1 MKEFI
6 DTYSDDIIYL
16 KEGRRA
22 LLTHPLRKEIKF
34 LCDASY
40 CRMLAI
46 MMIGSIEMMF
56 AEWEKQDR
64 NEVLKMWFSKNDKEG
79 KPIKNGDRVI
89 ALYNAFKDAGINVDK
104 EVFEDFL
111 AIKYLRNT
119 IIHTDWKDYGKD
131 WLEKRGFPT
140 DTRELSEKDWNR
152 MLNVNDNMM
161 LYISLTSLVDNSNGA
176 SKSDAPVKIPD
187 IQQKVDLGIIR
198 ESDLKIIFWS
208 NLERISDHIRKSIE
222 NAVQE
227 KGENHF
233 LELTQED
240 FEKLSDLEKK
250 ILWYNAAQKV
260 GLISNELFE
269 DEIELIQDALYSW
282 KEFFRIT
289 FEKEGITI
297 DDLIQAKKT
306 LETLNEKGS
315 YLDLPTIQPIL
326 HTMESDVAVELLK
339 HSIKNYKPISEM
351 EIVHTL
357 RLGDLAYQTMQNISP
372 VFLFNV
378 YLPIIDP
385 IKMKDYFEI
394 GSDALIAME
403 LREYWYNYVEYKKL
417 PTVDSFTLIKKI
429 KESFQKTQTE

>member
-16 KEGRRA
+16 KEGRQA
-22 LLTHPLRKEIKF
+22 LLTHPLRKEIKS

-40 CRMLAI
+40 CRMLSV

-56 AEWEKQDR
+56 AEWEKQDK
-64 NEVLKMWFSKNDKEG
+64 NGVLQMWFSKKDKDG
-79 KPIKNGDRVI
+79 KPIKNGYRVEV
-89 ALYNAFKDAGINVDK
+89 LYNAFKDAGINVDK

-131 WLEKRGFPT
+131 WVEKRGFPT

-161 LYISLTSLVDNSNGA
+161 LYISLTSLVDNSNGI
-176 SKSDAPVKIPD
+176 SKSDDPVKIPN
-187 IQQKVDLGIIR
+187 IPQKVDLGIIR
-198 ESDLKIIFWS
+198 ESDLKFIFWS
-208 NLERISDHIRKSIE
+208 NLERISDHIRISVE

-227 KGENHF
+227 KGKNHF

-240 FEKLSDLEKK
+240 LEKLSDLEKK
-250 ILWYNAAQKV
+250 ILWYNAARKV
-260 GLISNELFE
+260 GLKSNDLFE
-269 DEIELIQDALYSW
+269 DEKELIQDALYSW

-306 LETLNEKGS
+306 LKTLHEKGS
-315 YLDLPTIQPIL
+315 YFDLPTIQPIL
-326 HTMESDVAVELLK
+326 HTMEPDVAVELVK
-339 HSIKNYKPISEM
+339 NSIKNYKPISELD
-351 EIVHTL
+351 IVHTL
-357 RLGDLAYQTMQNISP
+357 RLGDFAFQIMQNISP

-385 IKMKDYFEI
+385 IKMKDYFKI
-394 GSDALIAME
+394 GSDAMIAME
-403 LREYWYNYVEYKKL
+403 LNQYWYSYVEYKKQ
-417 PTVDSFTLIKKI
+417 PVTEPFDLINTI
-429 KESFQKTQTE
+429 KELFLKDNS